1 MNLTAQ
7 IISRAGKRLHE
18 ITITTASASLDR
30 PTIKLAEDEVRD
42 WAREHNQR
50 VSSHI
55 VSNGV
60 YRAWV
65 EPIPAGRL
73 RTLAQLGRTA

>member
-7 IISRAGKRLHE
+7 IISRTGKRLHE

-30 PTIKLAEDEVRD
+30 ATIRLAEDKVRD